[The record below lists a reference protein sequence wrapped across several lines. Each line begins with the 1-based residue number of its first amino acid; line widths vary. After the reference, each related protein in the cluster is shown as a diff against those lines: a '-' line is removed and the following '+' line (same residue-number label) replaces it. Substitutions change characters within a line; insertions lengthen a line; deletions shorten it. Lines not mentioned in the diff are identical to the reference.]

1 MSPEGRLHLRDEIRA
16 LERDALAGLDLVA
29 DQIDRTMRVVVDRDF
44 EMADMV
50 IADDDRIDGRFL
62 ESHQE
67 ILTLIARQAPVAT
80 DLRLLAALLDVIRRI
95 ERMGDQCVNICKV
108 LLVAPDPPDDDLGM
122 TQRIIAMARSA
133 RELTLESGKAFL
145 AKDVAAA
152 ERLCEVDDRVDTLNR
167 EVFDLAVALAGD
179 RDAREWAM
187 RMTQVARAIERIGDN
202 AVDIGEETAFVASG
216 VYREFQDAS
225 HPEPVPGDQGAGR

>member
-1 MSPEGRLHLRDEIRA
+1 MATEGRLHLRDEIRTLEKRA
-16 LERDALAGLDLVA
+16 LSGMEIVA
-29 DQIDRTMRVVVDRDF
+29 DQLDRTMRVVVDRDV

-62 ESHQE
+62 EVHQE

-108 LLVAPDPPDDDLGM
+108 LLLAPAAPSDDLSL
-122 TQRIIAMARSA
+122 TERILDMGRKARAISVESSRAFAA
-133 RELTLESGKAFL
+133 R
-145 AKDVAAA
+145 DVTAA
-152 ERLCEVDDRVDTLNR
+152 ERLCVVDDEIDALNR
-167 EVFDLAVALAGD
+167 EVFQIAVALAGD
-179 RDAREWAM
+179 PDAREWAM
-187 RMTQVARAIERIGDN
+187 RMTQVARALERIGDN

-216 VYREFQDAS
+216 VYREFEDAS
-225 HPEPVPGDQGAGR
+225 HTNE

>member
-1 MSPEGRLHLRDEIRA
+1 
-16 LERDALAGLDLVA
+16 
-29 DQIDRTMRVVVDRDF
+29 
-44 EMADMV
+44 MV

-62 ESHQE
+62 EVHQE

-108 LLVAPDPPDDDLGM
+108 LLLAPEAPSDDLHL
-122 TQRIIAMARSA
+122 TERILEMGRKARA
-133 RELTLESGKAFL
+133 LALESSKAF
-145 AKDVAAA
+145 AARDVASA
-152 ERLCEVDDRVDTLNR
+152 EKLCEVDDEIDDLNR
-167 EVFDLAVALAGD
+167 EVFQIAVALAGD
-179 RDAREWAM
+179 PDAREWAM

-216 VYREFQDAS
+216 VYREFEDAS
-225 HPEPVPGDQGAGR
+225 HASS

>member
-16 LERDALAGLDLVA
+16 LEKQALSGLELVA
-29 DQIDRTMRVVVDRDF
+29 DQIDRTLRVIVDRDF

-62 ESHQE
+62 ECHQE
-67 ILTLIARQAPVAT
+67 ILSLIARQAPVAT

-108 LLVAPDPPDDDLGM
+108 LLLSPDAPADDLGL
-122 TQRIIAMARSA
+122 TERILQMGRQARQLA
-133 RELTLESGKAFL
+133 LESGKAFL
-145 AKDVAAA
+145 AKDVAGA
-152 ERLCEVDDRVDTLNR
+152 ERLAEMDDKVDRLNR
-167 EVFDLAVALAGD
+167 EVFQIAVALAGD
-179 RDAREWAM
+179 PDAREWAM
-187 RMTQVARAIERIGDN
+187 WMTQVARAMERIGDN

-216 VYREFQDAS
+216 VYREFTDAS
-225 HPEPVPGDQGAGR
+225 HPEPV

>member
-1 MSPEGRLHLRDEIRA
+1 MPTEGRLHLRDEVLALEKRA
-16 LERDALAGLDLVA
+16 LGGMEIVA

-44 EMADMV
+44 AMADMV

-62 ESHQE
+62 EVHGD
-67 ILTLIARQAPVAT
+67 ILSLIARQAPVAT

-108 LLVAPDPPDDDLGM
+108 LLLAPEAPSDDLQL
-122 TQRIIAMARSA
+122 TQRILEMGRKARS
-133 RELTLESGKAFL
+133 LSLESAKAFL
-145 AKDVAAA
+145 ARDA
-152 ERLCEVDDRVDTLNR
+152 ETAETLCHVDDEIDELNR
-167 EVFDLAVALAGD
+167 EVFQIAVALAGD
-179 RDAREWAM
+179 PDAREWAI

-216 VYREFQDAS
+216 VYREFEDAS
-225 HPEPVPGDQGAGR
+225 HSTS

>member
-16 LERDALAGLDLVA
+16 LEKEALSGLDLVA
-29 DQIDRTMRVVVDRDF
+29 DQLDRTLRVVIDRDF

-62 ESHQE
+62 QCHQE
-67 ILTLIARQAPVAT
+67 ILSLIARQAPVAT

-108 LLVAPDPPDDDLGM
+108 LLLAPEPPEDDLGM
-122 TQRIIAMARSA
+122 TQRILSMGRQA
-133 RELTLESGKAFL
+133 REVAIESGKAFL
-145 AKDVAAA
+145 QKDIAAA
-152 ERLCEVDDRVDTLNR
+152 ERLVDMDDKVDLLNR
-167 EVFDLAVALAGD
+167 EVFQLAVALAGD
-179 RDAREWAM
+179 ASAREWAM

-216 VYREFQDAS
+216 VYREFTDAS
-225 HPEPVPGDQGAGR
+225 HPEPV

>member
-1 MSPEGRLHLRDEIRA
+1 MHAGRLHLRDEIRA
-16 LERDALAGLDLVA
+16 LEKRALSGLDLVA
-29 DQIDRTMRVVVDRDF
+29 DQIDRTMRVVVDHDF

-62 ESHQE
+62 EVHQD

-108 LLVAPDPPDDDLGM
+108 LLLAPPGPEDDLGL
-122 TQRIIAMARSA
+122 TDRILQMCRKA
-133 RELTLESGKAFL
+133 RELSLNSGKAFA
-145 AKDVAAA
+145 AKDVAGAEQLSAA
-152 ERLCEVDDRVDTLNR
+152 DDQIDEMNR
-167 EVFDLAVALAGD
+167 EVFQIAVALAGD
-179 RDAREWAM
+179 PEAREWAM

-216 VYREFQDAS
+216 VYREFEDAS
-225 HPEPVPGDQGAGR
+225 HTQA

>member
-1 MSPEGRLHLRDEIRA
+1 MPEGRLHLRDEIRA
-16 LERDALAGLDLVA
+16 LEKRALSGLDLVA
-29 DQIDRTMRVVVDRDF
+29 DQIDRTMRVVVDQDY

-62 ESHQE
+62 EVHQD

-108 LLVAPDPPDDDLGM
+108 LLVAPEGPADDLGL
-122 TQRIIAMARSA
+122 TDRILQMCRKA
-133 RELTLESGKAFL
+133 RELSLDSGKAFA
-145 AKDVAAA
+145 AKDVTAA
-152 ERLCEVDDRVDTLNR
+152 ERLSASDDQIDEMNR
-167 EVFDLAVALAGD
+167 EVFQIAVALAGD
-179 RDAREWAM
+179 PEAREWAM

-216 VYREFQDAS
+216 VYREFEDAS
-225 HPEPVPGDQGAGR
+225 HTQA

>member
-1 MSPEGRLHLRDEIRA
+1 MPTEGRLHLRDEIRDLEKRA
-16 LERDALAGLDLVA
+16 LSGMELVA
-29 DQIDRTMRVVVDRDF
+29 DQLDRTMRVVVDRDF

-62 ESHQE
+62 ELHSE
-67 ILTLIARQAPVAT
+67 ILSLIARQAPVAT

-108 LLVAPDPPDDDLGM
+108 LLLAPEAPHDDLRLTERLLEMG
-122 TQRIIAMARSA
+122 RKARAIAVESA
-133 RELTLESGKAFL
+133 RAFG
-145 AKDVAAA
+145 ARDVAAA
-152 ERLCEVDDRVDTLNR
+152 ERLCVVDDEIDALNR
-167 EVFDLAVALAGD
+167 EVFQIAVALAADAG
-179 RDAREWAM
+179 AREWAM

-216 VYREFQDAS
+216 VYREFEDAS
-225 HPEPVPGDQGAGR
+225 HSRQ